1 MNYDLIKAPQK
12 RIKLSRLNLQSDM
25 QVKWMDKMVVV
36 VKCQF
41 LATLT
46 EKLQPFAFI
55 NPIEIHEQ
63 IEELYKS

>member
-1 MNYDLIKAPQK
+1 MNYDLIKAHQK

-46 EKLQPFAFI
+46 GNLHQFTFI
-55 NPIEIHEQ
+55 DPIKIHEQ
-63 IEELYKS
+63 IEELSKS